1 MWGLFQQKFDFF
13 NKSDLINKAYI
24 VESRFC
30 KLDADKIKESASIS
44 FESPYMGTIGG
55 YLIERL
61 QSLGVDH
68 VFGVLGDYI
77 IAFFKQL
84 SDSKIQLVTTCD
96 ELTAGYA
103 ADAYARIRGLGAIC
117 VTYCIGGL
125 KVVNAAA
132 QAFAESRPSL
142 S

>member
-1 MWGLFQQKFDFF
+1 ME
-13 NKSDLINKAYI
+13 
-24 VESRFC
+24 ESTP
-30 KLDADKIKESASIS
+30 IS
-44 FESPYMGTIGG
+44 LESPYTGTIGG

-68 VFGVLGDYI
+68 VFGVPGDYI

-84 SDSKIQLVTTCD
+84 SDSKIQLVNTCD

-117 VTYCIGGL
+117 VTYCVGGL